1 MHTVRYFCETF
12 IQPVRVSFLH
22 NYRTVLLNSIP
33 YGTSSKP
40 SFSPYGFHFYTTT
53 VRSFECNTPKEYTVR
68 YNTSLSPTRG
78 GGSSPS
84 GSIPRPSPLVTRA
97 RMCYHSLIISNLPL
111 TRCRRHVNF
120 RPKFS
125 ILYGCSYIECVH
137 LHRMGFIFA
146 QLPYGPRPLARS
158 HALLPWSRVLACPT
172 TVSPFPTCP
181 SHDVMSTFECPK
193 VLNPVRLLGTCTVRV
208 SCHTVWASGRT
219 FGSHL
224 DINTVRC
231 YTSNRTG

>member
-1 MHTVRYFCETF
+1 MGGGGTLISLVRFVTFFQRGGFILRPSFSQDCNCWKYTLHLFGAWSSNRPLKDRTGFLPVLHTVRYFCETF

-97 RMCYHSLIISNLPL
+97 RMCSHSLTISNLTLP
-111 TRCRRHVNF
+111 RCHGNF
-120 RPKFS
+120 RVSKSFES
-125 ILYGCSYIECVH
+125 RTVVRYLHCTGFLSY
-137 LHRMGFIFA
+137 
-146 QLPYGPRPLARS
+146 
-158 HALLPWSRVLACPT
+158 
-172 TVSPFPTCP
+172 
-181 SHDVMSTFECPK
+181 
-193 VLNPVRLLGTCTVRV
+193 
-208 SCHTVWASGRT
+208 
-219 FGSHL
+219 
-224 DINTVRC
+224 
-231 YTSNRTG
+231 RTGFS